1 MTELILNSNEHKIDS
16 NKLRY
21 EFKSPIKFD
30 NNYISLTQAIFYNFF
45 INVKDFYEMKV
56 KKNNILL

>member
-1 MTELILNSNEHKIDS
+1 MSNQ
-16 NKLRY
+16 LRY

-45 INVKDFYEMKV
+45 INIKESYQMKV
-56 KKNNILL
+56 KKDDAFYTYWIY